1 MTNFDLFEA
10 GTIIAALSPKPQQ
23 KKEQWDMTKYVFAVS
38 VILCIAVLG
47 MASAQQKSDDA
58 AQKKDTKIQTGEVV
72 SIDPMKKEIVIKDNT
87 GAEAHLLISASTKI
101 TKAGKDITLADVKV
115 GDILSSECEDSSD
128 GCKAK
133 SIQVT
138 PPPPSQ

>member
-1 MTNFDLFEA
+1 M
-10 GTIIAALSPKPQQ
+10 G
-23 KKEQWDMTKYVFAVS
+23 KYVLALS

-47 MASAQQKSDDA
+47 MAGAQQKSNDA
-58 AQKKDTKIQTGEVV
+58 AQKKAAKVQAGEVV
-72 SIDPMKKEIVIKDNT
+72 SIDPMKNEIVIKDNT

-101 TKAGKDITLADVKV
+101 TKAGKAITLADVKV
-115 GDILSSECEDSSD
+115 GDILSSECEDSSE

-133 SIQVT
+133 AIQVT